1 MPKTF
6 GERMKERRK
15 SLKISVDEVAKVL
28 GVSRATVY
36 RYENGDIEKIPSKYL
51 EPIAH
56 ALETNAAHLMGW
68 DEETEKE
75 ETKRTGD
82 TYSPNVRALVGIAR
96 FIVLGTAEKAL
107 EEARE
112 CFKISNNDKVC
123 ANCRNF
129 HQHYVITASG
139 VFSPISRGHC
149 CPRGREFKHPNW
161 KDSCD
166 LFEAMNGS
174 T

>member
-1 MPKTF
+1 
-6 GERMKERRK
+6 MKERRK

-56 ALETNAAHLMGW
+56 ALETNAAHLMG
-68 DEETEKE
+68 
-75 ETKRTGD
+75 G
-82 TYSPNVRALVGIAR
+82 A
-96 FIVLGTAEKAL
+96 AEKAL
-107 EEARE
+107 KEARE

-139 VFSPISRGHC
+139 AFSPISRGHC
-149 CPRGREFKHPNW
+149 CPRGRGFKHPNW

-174 T
+174 A